1 MSEIG
6 VPTRRL
12 VLIPFLLLAAV
23 GCGSGKYGSVT
34 GKVTLDGQPLAGA
47 TVQFQPVQPGSP
59 SFAVTDS
66 SGNYELIFSRD
77 IEGAEVGEHVVSIT
91 TAQSA
96 DPDADPPQA
105 EVPEKVPEKYNV
117 KSELKE
123 TVERGSNTFDFDL
136 QSK

>member
-1 MSEIG
+1 MSQIG
-6 VPTRRL
+6 VPTRYR
-12 VLIPFLLLAAV
+12 VLFPFLLLAAV
-23 GCGSGKYGSVT
+23 GCSGKYGSVT

-59 SFAVTDS
+59 SFGVTDS
-66 SGNYELIFSRD
+66 SGNYELVYSRD

-96 DPDADPPQA
+96 DPDAEPPQP

-117 KSELKE
+117 KSELKV
-123 TVERGSNTFDFDL
+123 TVERGGGTHNFDL